1 MVVVGMGDE
10 QSVNLTEFLAEH
22 LLTEIRT
29 AVNDD
34 ACLFRLHHCRA
45 AQTSVMRVVAR
56 ADLATAA
63 NSRHTNRCSGSK
75 KSQSHFYFKFRVT
88 LYNVHLRVYVDAEF
102 VLYVLAYMV
111 AEANDIVASGT
122 ALVN

>member
-1 MVVVGMGDE
+1 
-10 QSVNLTEFLAEH
+10 
-22 LLTEIRT
+22 
-29 AVNDD
+29 
-34 ACLFRLHHCRA
+34 
-45 AQTSVMRVVAR
+45 MRVVAR

-63 NSRHTNRCSGSK
+63 YSRHTDRCSGSK
-75 KSQSHFYFKFRVT
+75 KSQSHFYSKFWVT

-111 AEANDIVASGT
+111 AEANDVVACGT